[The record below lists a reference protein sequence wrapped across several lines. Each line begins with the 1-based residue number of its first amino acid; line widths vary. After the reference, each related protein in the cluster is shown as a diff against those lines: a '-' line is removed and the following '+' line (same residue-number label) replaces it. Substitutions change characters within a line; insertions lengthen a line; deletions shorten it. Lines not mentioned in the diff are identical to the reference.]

1 MTWEYGEDPQ
11 ILEIREKL
19 PEPSRWESMRYR
31 VPVSNPDPISVMSRP
46 ELVTRIDFTIVR
58 LALPTGG
65 TFYAWQCEKDGKIY

>member
-1 MTWEYGEDPQ
+1 
-11 ILEIREKL
+11 
-19 PEPSRWESMRYR
+19 MRYR